1 MEQAREEEL
10 CCPSQTGPDPAQDV
24 PISQIQIAR
33 RNSSSN
39 NADASPEPTVE
50 DNAGIAARPGDDDIE
65 AGGIAESMV
74 VDGSGNS
81 EESGNPASVGVS
93 ATGTANS
100 GGSTEE
106 NLDVLLVEAEAQCK
120 AAEEALK
127 GLRDTLK
134 REKRKD
140 EKAMADAEKK
150 RNKMKDENGNLPNG
164 KKRVLLV
171 HCDEKWFWGLVLRAF
186 AKACEEI
193 GVKKRDYAAF
203 HRSHINKVMAIAF
216 VAAVFDG
223 SLESGCEVV
232 KLPLVRAQAP
242 KIAERALSTKQH
254 HSLMVQHGTQIP
266 TPMGHQRNLFAGKES
281 RFLLIVALLDRTKA
295 PKRIR
300 NALCSSYSRRL
311 FSQRFSTLSVRASNT
326 KIAMLL
332 SRATRPGLTRTE
344 PSRNLLLTS
353 VLSKAG
359 RGSHRH
365 RRCLTPTSLT

>member
-50 DNAGIAARPGDDDIE
+50 DNAGVAARPGDDNVE

-127 GLRDTLK
+127 GLRDALK

-150 RNKMKDENGNLPNG
+150 RNKMKEAMRHLEQ
-164 KKRVLLV
+164 RVQMREHL
-171 HCDEKWFWGLVLRAF
+171 
-186 AKACEEI
+186 
-193 GVKKRDYAAF
+193 
-203 HRSHINKVMAIAF
+203 RSHRMPT
-216 VAAVFDG
+216 D
-223 SLESGCEVV
+223 
-232 KLPLVRAQAP
+232 AP
-242 KIAERALSTKQH
+242 PERKKAMRMEDNTKQQ
-254 HSLMVQHGTQIP
+254 HSLMVQCGAQTP

-311 FSQRFSTLSVRASNT
+311 FSQRFSTLSVRASNA
-326 KIAMLL
+326 KIAMLS

>member
-1 MEQAREEEL
+1 
-10 CCPSQTGPDPAQDV
+10 
-24 PISQIQIAR
+24 
-33 RNSSSN
+33 
-39 NADASPEPTVE
+39 
-50 DNAGIAARPGDDDIE
+50 
-65 AGGIAESMV
+65 
-74 VDGSGNS
+74 
-81 EESGNPASVGVS
+81 
-93 ATGTANS
+93 
-100 GGSTEE
+100 
-106 NLDVLLVEAEAQCK
+106 
-120 AAEEALK
+120 
-127 GLRDTLK
+127 
-134 REKRKD
+134 
-140 EKAMADAEKK
+140 MADAEKK

-171 HCDEKWFWGLVLRAF
+171 HYDEKWFWGLVLRAF

-242 KIAERALSTKQH
+242 KIAERAQYKAASQPDGSTRY
-254 HSLMVQHGTQIP
+254 QIP

-344 PSRNLLLTS
+344 PSRTLLLTS